1 MNLPK
6 IYLPMTIK
14 EYAVTEGEQRRL
26 ACKFDLSIEEVR
38 FMLLDLREK
47 ILAGLQ
53 SQAKTANKT
62 KLLIDNHFENSNVK
76 VVRAL

>member
-1 MNLPK
+1 MNSPK
-6 IYLPMTIK
+6 IYLPMVNK
-14 EYAVTEGEQRRL
+14 EYAVTESEQKNL
-26 ACKFDLSIEEVR
+26 ACRYDLSIDEVR
-38 FMLLDLREK
+38 VLLLDLRGK

-62 KLLIDNHFENSNVK
+62 KLIIDNYFENSNVK

>member
-1 MNLPK
+1 MNSPK
-6 IYLPMTIK
+6 IYLPMVDK
-14 EYAVTEGEQRRL
+14 EYVVTESEQESL
-26 ACKFDLSIEEVR
+26 ACKYDLSIDEVR
-38 FMLLDLREK
+38 FMLFDLRKK

-53 SQAKTANKT
+53 YQAKTANKT